1 MECLESCHIIGNFA
15 ATNFGKVQYPILA
28 SCRLLEKPDGWKNY
42 NMGNWSEQQEANK
55 ERKEKDKT
63 RRDKLAGYFFN
74 LSQLTFVALVLGGVT
89 PLYTNIEVGINWY
102 ILVAGITLTIILANI
117 GNLILK

>member
-1 MECLESCHIIGNFA
+1 
-15 ATNFGKVQYPILA
+15 
-28 SCRLLEKPDGWKNY
+28 
-42 NMGNWSEQQEANK
+42 MGNWIDKQEVKK

-63 RRDKLAGYFFN
+63 RREKLAGYFFN

-89 PLYTNIEVGINWY
+89 PLYTNIEIGINWY
-102 ILVAGITLTIILANI
+102 VLIAGVVLTVILANI

>member
-1 MECLESCHIIGNFA
+1 
-15 ATNFGKVQYPILA
+15 
-28 SCRLLEKPDGWKNY
+28 
-42 NMGNWSEQQEANK
+42 MGSWSEQQEANK

-89 PLYTNIEVGINWY
+89 HTNIEVGINWY

>member
-1 MECLESCHIIGNFA
+1 
-15 ATNFGKVQYPILA
+15 
-28 SCRLLEKPDGWKNY
+28 
-42 NMGNWSEQQEANK
+42 MGNWSEHQEAKK

-63 RRDKLAGYFFN
+63 RREKLAGYFFN

-89 PLYTNIEVGINWY
+89 PLYTNIEIGINWY
-102 ILVAGITLTIILANI
+102 VLTAGIILTVILANI